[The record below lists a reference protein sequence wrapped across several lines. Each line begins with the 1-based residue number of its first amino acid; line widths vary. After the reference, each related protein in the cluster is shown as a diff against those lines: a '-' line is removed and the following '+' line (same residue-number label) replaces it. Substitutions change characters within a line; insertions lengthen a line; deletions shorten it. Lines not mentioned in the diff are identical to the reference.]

1 MLFYTRRDDP
11 NDENM
16 NTSDLI
22 TEDNTFMNWWRWW
35 PWLLSFCFVW
45 QSYSSIQILRVF
57 ILSFKDYCFICDH
70 IFFSRS
76 HSFTLTY

>member
-22 TEDNTFMNWWRWW
+22 TEDNTFMN
-35 PWLLSFCFVW
+35 
-45 QSYSSIQILRVF
+45 
-57 ILSFKDYCFICDH
+57 
-70 IFFSRS
+70 
-76 HSFTLTY
+76 